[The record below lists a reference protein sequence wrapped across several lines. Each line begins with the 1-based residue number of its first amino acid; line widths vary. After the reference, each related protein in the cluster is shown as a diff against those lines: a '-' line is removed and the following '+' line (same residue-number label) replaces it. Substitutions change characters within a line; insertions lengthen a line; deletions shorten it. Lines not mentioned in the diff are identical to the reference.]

1 MNSIC
6 QKLGIDDE
14 NQSNF
19 SGCISHFSASA
30 LALTYPAD
38 CKNKTLERA
47 AQKNGCSIQEGK
59 GHKLVFKNGVKITE
73 IPNSVKDNNT
83 YCTHVPLK

>member
-1 MNSIC
+1 MKIKTIIAVSSMF
-6 QKLGIDDE
+6 LTV
-14 NQSNF
+14 
-19 SGCISHFSASA
+19 SA

-83 YCTHVPLK
+83 CRAIIKVLNNQCGA

>member
-1 MNSIC
+1 MKIHTTLLAMLSLTLSVN
-6 QKLGIDDE
+6 
-14 NQSNF
+14 
-19 SGCISHFSASA
+19 A

-38 CKNKTLERA
+38 CKNKTLERT

-59 GHKLVFKNGVKITE
+59 GHKLVYKDGKKITE

-83 YCTHVPLK
+83 CRDIIKVLNTQCGG